1 MLSVGNTCYFTIIV
15 PVYNTEKYLRHCLDS
30 ILSQTFE
37 DYEVILINDG
47 STDDSAAI
55 CREYAKKD
63 ERIRVVEQ
71 ENKGLL
77 QVRRVGLKAA
87 KGKYI
92 MHIDSDDSC
101 KKIMLEHM
109 YNYTQQ
115 YNADMIIFNYD
126 LVDDNDS
133 LIKTVKPSV
142 YNLENNVFEKESKD
156 KLVKAFIEGYEL
168 NNLVTKCAK
177 REIYD
182 INVDYSKYGR
192 LSMGEDALQ
201 SIPLIE
207 NAKKIVYIDESL
219 YLYRYNQAGMSR
231 SIKKSYIFDYIHIQ
245 KRTREMLKSLNM
257 SFLNELSEVKYVHRI
272 ISQLLQLIVVCK
284 NKEEYCDIYERTQ
297 KVKDVNMKSYFEKLS
312 VSDKVGYYLVKPSM
326 YGISKRISKIYFA
339 NK

>member
-1 MLSVGNTCYFTIIV
+1 MDNTCYFTIIV
-15 PVYNTEKYLRHCLDS
+15 PVYNTEKYLRYCLDS
-30 ILSQTFE
+30 ILEQTFE

-55 CREYAKKD
+55 CSEYVKKD
-63 ERIRVVEQ
+63 KRIRVIEQ

-77 QVRRVGLKAA
+77 QVRRAGLKAA

-101 KKIMLEHM
+101 KKMMLEHM
-109 YNYTQQ
+109 YNYIQQ

-126 LVDDNDS
+126 LVDDNNS
-133 LIKTVKPSV
+133 FIKTVKPSIS
-142 YNLENNVFEKESKD
+142 NLENNVFEKESKA

-182 INVDYSKYGR
+182 INVDYGKYGR

-201 SIPLIE
+201 SIPLFE
-207 NAKKIVYIDESL
+207 NAKKIVYVHESL
-219 YLYRYNQAGMSR
+219 YFYRFNPEGMSR
-231 SIKKSYIFDYIHIQ
+231 SIKKSYIFDYMHIQ
-245 KRTREMLKSLNM
+245 KRVREMLKNLNM
-257 SFLNELSEVKYVHRI
+257 EFLEEISEVKYVHRI
-272 ISQLLQLIVVCK
+272 ISQLLQLIVLCK
-284 NKEEYCDIYERTQ
+284 NKEEYSDIYERVQ
-297 KVKDVNMKSYFEKLS
+297 QEKEVNIKSYLRKLS
-312 VSDKVGYYLVKPSM
+312 FLDIIGYCLINPFM
-326 YGISKRISKIYFA
+326 YVLSKRISKIYFT

>member
-1 MLSVGNTCYFTIIV
+1 MIAV
-15 PVYNTEKYLRHCLDS
+15 
-30 ILSQTFE
+30 
-37 DYEVILINDG
+37 
-47 STDDSAAI
+47 
-55 CREYAKKD
+55 
-63 ERIRVVEQ
+63 
-71 ENKGLL
+71 
-77 QVRRVGLKAA
+77 
-87 KGKYI
+87 
-92 MHIDSDDSC
+92 
-101 KKIMLEHM
+101 KIMLEHM

-142 YNLENNVFEKESKD
+142 CNLENNVFEKESKD

-207 NAKKIVYIDESL
+207 SAKKIVYINESL

-231 SIKKSYIFDYIHIQ
+231 SIKKVIFLIIFIYR
-245 KRTREMLKSLNM
+245 K
-257 SFLNELSEVKYVHRI
+257 ELGK
-272 ISQLLQLIVVCK
+272 C
-284 NKEEYCDIYERTQ
+284 
-297 KVKDVNMKSYFEKLS
+297 
-312 VSDKVGYYLVKPSM
+312 
-326 YGISKRISKIYFA
+326 
-339 NK
+339 